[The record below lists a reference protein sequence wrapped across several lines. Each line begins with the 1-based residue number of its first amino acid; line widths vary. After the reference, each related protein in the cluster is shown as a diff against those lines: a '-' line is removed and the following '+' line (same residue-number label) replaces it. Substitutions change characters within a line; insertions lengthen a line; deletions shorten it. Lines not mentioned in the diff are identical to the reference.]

1 MSKKWTGNRT
11 RDRIL
16 RRLIRTQV
24 EGTPLGASPSPSTS
38 DVPFAGLLNS
48 GILVAPSPGAPPVD
62 PALAAMWRESPR
74 EIVIRWYRRQSPE
87 SQAAMVGP
95 DEALERG
102 TKRAGVVLRQTG
114 LGSTPPM
121 VTPRDWIAK
130 WKPATQIERI
140 VNTLAR
146 WEHTV
151 VSVPSL
157 DDAEAM
163 ARAERNAPEATSLI
177 ALDRSVIDHWLVY
190 LRGASSPYEFD
201 APTIEALTL
210 AHELYAATC
219 ERLGSEALPWVEL
232 LGCAEF
238 QRLLL
243 GLPFSPLL
251 LGLLPGHK

>member
-1 MSKKWTGNRT
+1 LSKKWTGNRT
-11 RDRIL
+11 RERVL
-16 RRLIRTQV
+16 RRLIRTEV
-24 EGTPLGASPSPSTS
+24 AGTPLGVSPSPSTS
-38 DVPFAGLLNS
+38 DVPFASLLNS
-48 GILVAPSPGAPPVD
+48 GILVAPSRGAPPVD

-102 TKRAGVVLRQTG
+102 IKRASVVLRQTG
-114 LGSTPPM
+114 LGPTPPM
-121 VTPRDWIAK
+121 ATPRDWIVK
-130 WKPATQIERI
+130 WRPALQVERI

-146 WEHTV
+146 WGHTV
-151 VSVPSL
+151 VRVPSL

-177 ALDRSVIDHWLVY
+177 ALDHSVVDRWLQY

-201 APTIEALTL
+201 VPTIEALTL

-219 ERLGSEALPWVEL
+219 ERLGSEAQPWVEQ

-238 QRLLL
+238 QRVLL